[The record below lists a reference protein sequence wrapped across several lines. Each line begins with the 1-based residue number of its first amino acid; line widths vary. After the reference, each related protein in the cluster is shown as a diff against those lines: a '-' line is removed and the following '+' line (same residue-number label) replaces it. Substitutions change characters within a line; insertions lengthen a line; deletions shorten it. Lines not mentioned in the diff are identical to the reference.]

1 MALESLKRT
10 LLDDFKRRS
19 IEPEMAQKILE
30 SRMELLFEYERRGV
44 PFVVARERVIEEE
57 ERWNLLLE
65 FERQSLPFEEAEA
78 RIDHR

>member
-1 MALESLKRT
+1 
-10 LLDDFKRRS
+10 
-19 IEPEMAQKILE
+19 
-30 SRMELLFEYERRGV
+30 MELLFEYERRGV